1 MSQAITQTLQRDRWP
16 QLDAT
21 THYACLEWCPY
32 GMAQRWLVVSS
43 PAALERAEARIT
55 KGQQRAGETIAK
67 PLLPLHAKRFETPEA
82 AQAALAVLATSWRYH
97 QVESCRGIA
106 HKP

>member
-1 MSQAITQTLQRDRWP
+1 MVTRIPGTLTLVSQAITQTLQRDRWP

-43 PAALERAEARIT
+43 PAALECAEARIT
-55 KGQQRAGETIAK
+55 KGQQRAGETYDRTQTLVHI
-67 PLLPLHAKRFETPEA
+67 
-82 AQAALAVLATSWRYH
+82 Q
-97 QVESCRGIA
+97 
-106 HKP
+106 